1 MSPNCLDSLLL
12 IILKSNY
19 CGLCILY
26 KNGKLAVYGM
36 GKDLLQTKLFS
47 NIDTLPFYSKSLPA
61 LKIKKDYSFNEIEYV
76 VCH

>member
-1 MSPNCLDSLLL
+1 
-12 IILKSNY
+12 
-19 CGLCILY
+19 
-26 KNGKLAVYGM
+26 M

-47 NIDTLPFYSKSLPA
+47 NIDTLLFYSKSLPA